1 MSIKTIVESAIF
13 KNFIISLIILNGI
26 TMGFETSNSIYT
38 NYQTFFDTFNT
49 FVITIFTI
57 EIILRIY
64 VYRVNFFKDA
74 WSLFDLFVVVI
85 SLIPSSGSFGVLRT
99 LRVLRLFRIF
109 SVVPQMRKIIEALLK
124 VLPGI
129 GSIAALMLLFFYI
142 CAIITTNLYGK
153 DFPEFF
159 GTLGDSLFTLFQIMT
174 LESWAMNIVRPI
186 MKIHPYSWIF
196 FISFIFIATFIMINL
211 IIAIVVD
218 AINELKDEETK
229 EINQNIKDIDKDLKS
244 EIADLKKEILEL
256 KELLKK

>member
-1 MSIKTIVESAIF
+1 
-13 KNFIISLIILNGI
+13 
-26 TMGFETSNSIYT
+26 
-38 NYQTFFDTFNT
+38 
-49 FVITIFTI
+49 
-57 EIILRIY
+57 
-64 VYRVNFFKDA
+64 
-74 WSLFDLFVVVI
+74 
-85 SLIPSSGSFGVLRT
+85 VLCH
-99 LRVLRLFRIF
+99 
-109 SVVPQMRKIIEALLK
+109 K
-124 VLPGI
+124 
-129 GSIAALMLLFFYI
+129 

-229 EINQNIKDIDKDLKS
+229 EINQNIKDINNELKS
-244 EIADLKKEILEL
+244 EIDDLKKEILEL